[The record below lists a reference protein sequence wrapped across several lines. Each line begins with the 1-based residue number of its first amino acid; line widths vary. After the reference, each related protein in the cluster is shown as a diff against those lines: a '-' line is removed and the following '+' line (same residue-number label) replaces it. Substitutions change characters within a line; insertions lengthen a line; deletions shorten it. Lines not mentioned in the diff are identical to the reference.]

1 MTLKLAKAARA
12 NSELQAKSASK
23 MNSEDM
29 GVLTMV
35 KTGVEKKESND
46 VEKNKGKEGV
56 IDWSAVICEGVDDV
70 AVEGKESDDKNE
82 EGRKEEND
90 DDEEEEEEEEDVNS
104 PHFTEMVELEN
115 VFEGVVPLQQEEYGD
130 DDEEEEED
138 ESEEEEEGEGEGNIA
153 TNATPSTSTP
163 PTLSTPIPTGST
175 TKATSTAINA
185 TPAEITTNKKEEK
198 GDINFSEDFFPA
210 LSNTGP
216 KRAKAWPLS
225 TNENI
230 GRLNVAAVSADDG
243 GVFDD
248 ADEEDVDASKV
259 NMNEEGE
266 GGGDGINVCGES
278 PESVSASVRAPSP
291 AVVVKNWSQVA
302 ALSVKAAVITASE
315 NKHTV
320 ENRYMSLFSVLYCNT
335 SRSGFCITLN

>member
-12 NSELQAKSASK
+12 NSEVQAKSASK
-23 MNSEDM
+23 MKSEDM
-29 GVLTMV
+29 GVSTVV
-35 KTGVEKKESND
+35 KKGEEKKESND

-56 IDWSAVICEGVDDV
+56 IDWNAVICEGVDDV
-70 AVEGKESDDKNE
+70 DVEGNESNDKKE
-82 EGRKEEND
+82 EGKKEKND
-90 DDEEEEEEEEDVNS
+90 DDEEEEEEEEEDVNS
-104 PHFTEMVELEN
+104 PHFTEMVEVEN
-115 VFEGVVPLQQEEYGD
+115 VFEGVVPLQQEEDGDDDDD
-130 DDEEEEED
+130 DDEEG
-138 ESEEEEEGEGEGNIA
+138 ESEEGEEEGEGEGNSV
-153 TNATPSTSTP
+153 TNATPSTSIP
-163 PTLSTPIPTGST
+163 PTSSTPIPTAST

-185 TPAEITTNKKEEK
+185 TLAQITTNKSEEI

-230 GRLNVAAVSADDG
+230 GRLNVAAVSADGG

-248 ADEEDVDASKV
+248 ADEDDVDASKV

-266 GGGDGINVCGES
+266 GGGDGITVCGDS
-278 PESVSASVRAPSP
+278 PESVSASVGAPSP
-291 AVVVKNWSQVA
+291 AVVAKNWSQVA
-302 ALSVKAAVITASE
+302 ALSVKAAVVTASE

-320 ENRYMSLFSVLYCNT
+320 ENRYMSLF
-335 SRSGFCITLN
+335 FCIAL